1 MVCALLASC
10 AFLRAVPP
18 APPAPPQDTAR
29 GELHAAQLMAA
40 SLFARQA
47 GKEDMQKMDHIFA
60 DLEVKY
66 PNDVAIVNGRAEFL
80 WETEE
85 HARAVEKW
93 RAAEKLDPKFG
104 PVLDHLAEVALGLGE
119 VKKAADYF
127 ARAVHSTPN
136 DAAYHFGY
144 ANVLF
149 LFRHDL
155 HDAGH
160 PDSDSLIDES
170 LKHFA
175 EAARLEPLNADYA
188 RAFAETF
195 YAIPKPDW
203 NEALKAWRH
212 LYDIS
217 TQKDF
222 ALLNLARVYLNLG
235 NKPEARASLTE
246 IQDPKFDRLKT
257 RLRERIESE

>member
-1 MVCALLASC
+1 M
-10 AFLRAVPP
+10 RAVPP